1 MAEAIISGMKEAGL
15 DVDVTVSEP
24 NEERASYLADTYS
37 VTIAA
42 NNVAA
47 VTDADLAVLSVKPQQ
62 LSDVAQDIGTV
73 VSDLSAVTFMSIMA
87 GVQTKTIVDQIGC
100 DRVIRIMANTPSQV
114 GAGAT
119 AWTASPTVSAGMR
132 EFAGRMLGSFGLQV
146 YFDDEKLVDI
156 ATALSASGPAYVFVF
171 IEALIDGAVQLGM
184 TNADARALATQM
196 VLGSAELAK
205 KSGKHPADLRNMVTS
220 PGGTTAAALHALES
234 NGFRKASIEAVV
246 AAFQR
251 GEELNKL
258 SDG

>member
-15 DVDVTVSEP
+15 EVDVTVSEP
-24 NEERASYLADTYS
+24 IPERASYLTETYS
-37 VTIAA
+37 VTIATD
-42 NNVAA
+42 NVAA
-47 VTDADLAVLSVKPQQ
+47 VTGTDLAVLSVKPQQ
-62 LSDVAQDIGTV
+62 LSDVAQDIRGV
-73 VSDLSAVTFMSIMA
+73 VSDLPDVTFMSIMA
-87 GVQTKTIVDQIGC
+87 GVLTKTIVDQIGC

-119 AWTASPTVSAGMR
+119 AWTASPTVSAEMR
-132 EFAGRMLGSFGLQV
+132 DFAAKMLDSFGLQV

-171 IEALIDGAVQLGM
+171 IEALVDGAVELGM
-184 TNADARALATQM
+184 NNADARALAIQM

-205 KSGKHPADLRNMVTS
+205 RTGKHPADLRNMVTS